1 MCVWCFSVII
11 EEVGVFVNKNCVLC
25 DSLSKK
31 VLTYSPTSCII
42 PLYSQYGIKSC
53 KALNIEKFKGRSSKM
68 KIAKKVLAVVMA
80 VAMIAALSAMAF
92 AADKATIALK
102 ASEPADG
109 IITVTLAVK
118 NGQDFAT
125 SQVEPEFDATAL
137 EFVPATK
144 KADFAQCKDFLDM
157 AAAGN
162 QTLLQPNT
170 TEAAKG
176 KIIVAFG
183 FTEVLDDLAG
193 YGLDSD
199 INDFNIA
206 TMKFKVLKNDVDASI
221 AVKGQVTIG
230 DKENAKTHD
239 IAETYVVAKSTVT
252 GTTKAADVATTKAA
266 EGEKTTKPAN
276 PNTGDQKTGDNMALA
291 AAAGVVVLAGAA
303 FIISKK
309 RK

>member
-1 MCVWCFSVII
+1 
-11 EEVGVFVNKNCVLC
+11 
-25 DSLSKK
+25 
-31 VLTYSPTSCII
+31 
-42 PLYSQYGIKSC
+42 
-53 KALNIEKFKGRSSKM
+53 M

-125 SQVEPEFDATAL
+125 SQVELEFDATAL